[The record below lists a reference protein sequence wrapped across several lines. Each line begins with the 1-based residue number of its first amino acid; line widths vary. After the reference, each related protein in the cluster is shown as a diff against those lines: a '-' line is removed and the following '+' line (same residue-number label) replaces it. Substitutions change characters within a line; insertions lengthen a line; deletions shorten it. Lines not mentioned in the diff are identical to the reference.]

1 MKCARIEGTCALLK
15 VRFVWR
21 ASLATRCAKSATVH
35 VLTTCVLAATQVVIS
50 SRDERRNKSHV
61 SLTSW
66 WRFSWYRAGL
76 SD

>member
-1 MKCARIEGTCALLK
+1 
-15 VRFVWR
+15 
-21 ASLATRCAKSATVH
+21 
-35 VLTTCVLAATQVVIS
+35 VLAATQVVIS

-66 WRFSWYRAGL
+66 WRFNWYRAGL